1 MSRQNT
7 LNRHLK
13 ADLLMVIVV
22 AIWGS
27 TLPIIK
33 LVLPEIDTLYF
44 IALRFTL
51 AFGFLALVYRKVF
64 SRLNKMAFYRGFC
77 LGLCLF
83 AGYVSQVFGLQYT
96 TAARSGF
103 ITGLAVV
110 VVPFLSLI
118 ILKKN
123 PGLANYLGAFIALL
137 GLSFMTGI
145 GNARIYPG
153 DYLCLLSAISFAL
166 QIVLLSKYL
175 SQGEDAILL
184 TLLQMGV
191 VAVGAGLFSL
201 FTNSSYHLNLPTI
214 GVIVYTG
221 LLATAFAY
229 LVQSYAQ
236 TYIPATRAALIF
248 AMEPVFSLVF
258 SYLILGERMSNLAV
272 IGGILIVSGTLVSEL
287 LPLLNKKINDR
298 S

>member
-118 ILKKN
+118 ILKKIQDWLTIWELSL
-123 PGLANYLGAFIALL
+123 PCLA
-137 GLSFMTGI
+137 
-145 GNARIYPG
+145 
-153 DYLCLLSAISFAL
+153 
-166 QIVLLSKYL
+166 
-175 SQGEDAILL
+175 
-184 TLLQMGV
+184 
-191 VAVGAGLFSL
+191 
-201 FTNSSYHLNLPTI
+201 YH
-214 GVIVYTG
+214 
-221 LLATAFAY
+221 
-229 LVQSYAQ
+229 S
-236 TYIPATRAALIF
+236 
-248 AMEPVFSLVF
+248 
-258 SYLILGERMSNLAV
+258 
-272 IGGILIVSGTLVSEL
+272 
-287 LPLLNKKINDR
+287 
-298 S
+298 